1 MREPKL
7 GLWEGGQ
14 GKGGVVTEALA
25 APRRSDG
32 EEDLGLER
40 KVHGKP
46 WVCGEHYQLMGGEAG
61 SLSRRFR
68 WFWERAQGVCSPG
81 N

>member
-14 GKGGVVTEALA
+14 GKGRVVTEVSA

-32 EEDLGLER
+32 EEDLGLEGR
-40 KVHGKP
+40 CIVNPG
-46 WVCGEHYQLMGGEAG
+46 CAG
-61 SLSRRFR
+61 SIIS
-68 WFWERAQGVCSPG
+68 
-81 N
+81 